1 MGFIGMNTADEKI
14 FIGVVGAGT
23 MGAGIAQVAAT
34 AGHTVFIFDS
44 YEPAIEKAKISIRN
58 SLGKLKEKGKLEN
71 YEPEEIF
78 LRIQFVNQ
86 IEKLSG
92 CKFIIEA
99 VVEEL
104 SIKQKVFSELE
115 KIISSDSILATNT
128 SSLSVTSI
136 ASSLKNSERFIATHF
151 FNPAAVI
158 SLVEIVPAF
167 HPPSAD
173 SSETINQT
181 KAIID
186 SWGKTTVICKDT
198 PGFIVNRIA
207 RPFYGEALRILEEG
221 IADAATIDYAMK
233 KIGGFKMGPF
243 ELMDLIGNDVNYK
256 VTETMFSQMYFD
268 PRYKPSIIQ
277 KRMVDAN
284 LLGRKTGKGFYDY
297 NKPELNPQPNKD
309 ENIMV
314 EIFFR
319 IVAMLINEAAETVFL
334 KIASIED
341 VDLAMIKGVN
351 YPKGLLRWAD
361 ELGIEKVVNKLQS
374 LFDEYNEDRY
384 RVSTLL
390 KKMIREKKK
399 FYNY

>member
-1 MGFIGMNTADEKI
+1 MSTTDEKI

-34 AGHTVFIFDS
+34 AGHPVFIFDPHES
-44 YEPAIEKAKISIRN
+44 AIERAKISIMN
-58 SLGKLKEKGKLEN
+58 SLKKIKEKDPLEN

-78 LRIQFVNQ
+78 LRIQFVDEV
-86 IEKLSG
+86 EKLSA
-92 CKFIIEA
+92 CRFIIEA

-104 SIKQKVFSELE
+104 SIKQKVFAELE
-115 KIISSDSILATNT
+115 KIISTESILATNT

-136 ASSLKNSERFIATHF
+136 ASSLKNSERFIAAHF
-151 FNPAAVI
+151 FNPAALI
-158 SLVEIVPAF
+158 PLIEIVPAF
-167 HPPSAD
+167 QT

-181 KAIID
+181 KAIIN

-256 VTETMFSQMYFD
+256 VTETVFSQMYFD

-297 NKPELNPQPNKD
+297 NQPALNPQPLKD
-309 ENIMV
+309 ENTGE

-319 IVAMLINEAAETVFL
+319 ILSMLINEAAETVYL
-334 KIASIED
+334 KIASVED
-341 VDLAMIKGVN
+341 IDLAMTRGVN

-361 ELGIEKVVNKLQS
+361 EIGIEKVVNKLQS
-374 LFDEYNEDRY
+374 LFDEYNEERY
-384 RVSTLL
+384 RTSTLL

-399 FYNY
+399 FYNE